1 MLCGNCCDLEE
12 QTSNTEWGSGV
23 FSTVY
28 WVRKR
33 VVLFDVLK
41 VLWKDN
47 VSNVLPI
54 AGVPMSTNEFN
65 AEGDPAI
72 LD

>member
-1 MLCGNCCDLEE
+1 M
-12 QTSNTEWGSGV
+12 
-23 FSTVY
+23 
-28 WVRKR
+28 
-33 VVLFDVLK
+33 VLFDVLK